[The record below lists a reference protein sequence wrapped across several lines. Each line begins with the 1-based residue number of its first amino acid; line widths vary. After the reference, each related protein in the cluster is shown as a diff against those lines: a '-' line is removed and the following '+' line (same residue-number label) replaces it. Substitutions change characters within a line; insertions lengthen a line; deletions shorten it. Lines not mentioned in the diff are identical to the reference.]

1 MKYTLNRNGILIR
14 KSMFIARIMAL
25 LTKEKNTTETYCSPS
40 SMRNLFLYGPN
51 QGSLCTTN
59 ILFPTH
65 PAWTLL
71 YIYLSNQRV
80 KLSHSVSGSK
90 INRKIYWQYSV
101 NARCQLFKLQNKNF
115 DIPGPYFLSIENV
128 STTQYCGLYISSFFI
143 TDKLNFGRH
152 TWPI

>member
-1 MKYTLNRNGILIR
+1 MEVKKKIRVTLNCSVFITCHFPLQLCEIRLACEIYTYNNRNGILIR

-25 LTKEKNTTETYCSPS
+25 LTKEKNTTEIYCGPP

-90 INRKIYWQYSV
+90 INRKISHTER
-101 NARCQLFKLQNKNF
+101 NQLTIQCECK
-115 DIPGPYFLSIENV
+115 V
-128 STTQYCGLYISSFFI
+128 SAF
-143 TDKLNFGRH
+143 
-152 TWPI
+152 

>member
-1 MKYTLNRNGILIR
+1 
-14 KSMFIARIMAL
+14 MFIARIMAL
-25 LTKEKNTTETYCSPS
+25 LTKEKNTTEIYCSPS

-59 ILFPTH
+59 ILFPSH

-71 YIYLSNQRV
+71 YIYLSNQTV

-90 INRKIYWQYSV
+90 INRKISHTERNQLTIVSV

-115 DIPGPYFLSIENV
+115 DIPGPYFLSIENA

>member
-1 MKYTLNRNGILIR
+1 
-14 KSMFIARIMAL
+14 MFIARIMAL
-25 LTKEKNTTETYCSPS
+25 LTKEKNTTEIYCSPS
-40 SMRNLFLYGPN
+40 SMRNLFLYWPN

-59 ILFPTH
+59 VCSLH
-65 PAWTLL
+65 TLHEHCFIFICQTKGSNYHTACQAPR
-71 YIYLSNQRV
+71 YIEKYHTQ
-80 KLSHSVSGSK
+80 KE
-90 INRKIYWQYSV
+90 INWQYSV